1 MLSKSEFEILKGLAD
16 LITKRDMEKI
26 RNEILKST
34 EKRKSTTKIRRLE
47 TRIKFYLNKYSDNY
61 RRVLKHRIKKK
72 TQQMIN
78 DLIIILQTYEHL
90 GMSIKDFLPNDKH
103 IMLRHYFPQSI
114 TLINGKGGSID
125 VKFQRDVSL
134 KDLLAYDEAY
144 DDHKNMQEIKS
155 ILEKLGHKMK

>member
-1 MLSKSEFEILKGLAD
+1 MFSKSEFKILNGLAD

-34 EKRKSTTKIRRLE
+34 GERRRIKKIRKLE
-47 TRIKFYLNKYSDNY
+47 TRIKLYLNKYSKNY

-90 GMSIKDFLPNDKH
+90 GINIKDFLPNDKH
-103 IMLRHYFPQSI
+103 IILRHYLPQSI
-114 TLINGKGGSID
+114 TITNSNGGGTD
-125 VKFQRDVSL
+125 VEIPRIISS
-134 KDLLAYDEAY
+134 KDLLTHFEAY
-144 DDHKNMQEIKS
+144 DYHKNMQEIKS
-155 ILEKLGHKMK
+155 YLEKLGKKMK